1 MRKKARKDPE
11 GHGLMTCCNRHR
23 KTSIMKLKDRQR
35 RQRDV
40 EIRDTQTILI
50 DDGIKRKKTYD
61 F

>member
-1 MRKKARKDPE
+1 
-11 GHGLMTCCNRHR
+11 
-23 KTSIMKLKDRQR
+23 MKLKDRQR